1 MLEQYPNKNFHKI
14 LPQKHKKKEKKGYG
28 ILMCGSCKNRKI
40 KEKHAPR
47 KTIIDKFARI
57 TDLHDEICS
66 IIPLEEIVHWQLH
79 PTSSSINTHIATSF
93 LSSKIHCYEK
103 NNTIP

>member
-1 MLEQYPNKNFHKI
+1 MPPAKGGTQQVDCKI
-14 LPQKHKKKEKKGYG
+14 F
-28 ILMCGSCKNRKI
+28 SCKNRKI

-93 LSSKIHCYEK
+93 LSSKNQCYEK
-103 NNTIP
+103 NDTIS